1 MARAILTVLL
11 IMMLGMLTGCEVDS
25 GKGQVL
31 AKRGRGLS
39 GAESL
44 SVSEADIVEEMS
56 SNRQAYRRGLVLLIE
71 HYEQMGNNMKLEW
84 AKSELAGI
92 DKAPQYNY
100 VVEASLAGSDLRASV
115 RIHEADDIYME
126 ALGLETKA
134 RELVVV
140 VNENLLR
147 MALEKYNMLIQ
158 VYPSS
163 DKIDEAAYKAAG
175 IYEHFQDLTVAA
187 LYYERSSDWN
197 PDSIY
202 SGYFKA
208 AYILDRRLARRDEA
222 LELYKRALERE
233 GLSRNYR
240 EFAEKRISE
249 MTASDEGDE

>member
-1 MARAILTVLL
+1 MARSILTVLL
-11 IMMLGMLTGCEVDS
+11 IVVIGLLGGCEIDS
-25 GKGQVL
+25 GKGQML
-31 AKRGRGLS
+31 AKQGGVIS
-39 GAESL
+39 GAEAV

-56 SNRQAYRRGLVLLIE
+56 SNRRAYRRGLVLLVE

-100 VVEASLAGSDLRASV
+100 VVEASLAGPDLRANT
-115 RIHEADDIYME
+115 RIHEADDLYME

-134 RELVVV
+134 RELVVIV
-140 VNENLLR
+140 DESLLR

-163 DKIDEAAYKAAG
+163 DKIDDAAYKAAK

-222 LELYKRALERE
+222 MDLYKAALERG
-233 GLSRNYR
+233 GLSRSYR
-240 EFAEKRISE
+240 NFAEKRIRE
-249 MTASDEGDE
+249 MTASDEVDE